1 VLTYVTGGLAYGQVD
16 TEATKTTNA
25 TVLGFATPKS
35 FFITQAGSSSHVNT
49 GWVVGFGTEGK
60 LFIPGWTLKAEA
72 LFMDLGTLDATAS
85 GASSGIIP
93 GTLAIWNAAPASTH
107 SHFTDSI
114 FRVGLNYQ
122 FH

>member
-1 VLTYVTGGLAYGQVD
+1 MLTYVTGGLAYGQVD

-35 FFITQAGSSSHVNT
+35 FFITQAGSSSHVNI
-49 GWVVGFGTEGK
+49 GGLRHGGK
-60 LFIPGWTLKAEA
+60 AVHSR
-72 LFMDLGTLDATAS
+72 LDFESRGPFHGPWHARRTTS